1 MVGEYG
7 FDDSV
12 KNHILNISYN
22 DLRSNMINEK
32 KEMYTILWITKNIYI
47 NTWILIILEKSK
59 LLKINLW
66 IV

>member
-1 MVGEYG
+1 MVGESG

>member
-1 MVGEYG
+1 MILPVFVSWASDLMVGEYG

-32 KEMYTILWITKNIYI
+32 KRNVYYPLN
-47 NTWILIILEKSK
+47 N
-59 LLKINLW
+59 
-66 IV
+66 